1 MRRVHKDETIMSVSE
16 NDINNMKTYNSVES
30 LKFDRGQTLTPID
43 KQKAENMI
51 QNNYKLKEQ
60 DIQQKQYQANLNT
73 IKYEEKNKSVLANF
87 LRLT

>member
-1 MRRVHKDETIMSVSE
+1 
-16 NDINNMKTYNSVES
+16 
-30 LKFDRGQTLTPID
+30 
-43 KQKAENMI
+43 MI